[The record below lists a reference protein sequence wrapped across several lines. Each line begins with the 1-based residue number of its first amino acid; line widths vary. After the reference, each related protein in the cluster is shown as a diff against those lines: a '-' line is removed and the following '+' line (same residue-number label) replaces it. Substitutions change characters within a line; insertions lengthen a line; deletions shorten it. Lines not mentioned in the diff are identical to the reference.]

1 MLTFLHFH
9 HKIKKAVFYYLPN
22 FITLCFSIEL
32 KKAKNRRVLQGKYAH
47 LLKKKHRKVS
57 GIHAPSTSGSDTGG
71 GGLDNLLISRSKNS
85 SPTATTSYNNRSER

>member
-1 MLTFLHFH
+1 MLFSTISS
-9 HKIKKAVFYYLPN
+9 KY
-22 FITLCFSIEL
+22 FSIEL

-71 GGLDNLLISRSKNS
+71 HLDGLLMSRSKNS
-85 SPTATTSYNNRSER
+85 SPTATTRTER